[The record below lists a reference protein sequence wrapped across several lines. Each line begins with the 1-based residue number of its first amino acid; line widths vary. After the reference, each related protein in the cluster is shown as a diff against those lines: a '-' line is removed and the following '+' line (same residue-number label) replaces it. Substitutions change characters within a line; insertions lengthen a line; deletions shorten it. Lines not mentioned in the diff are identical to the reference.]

1 MIFLDMISIVA
12 IVVVAGFLVRKYVW
26 LPAVSKARDIGYE
39 KGFADAIKFFG
50 IKKFYQANP
59 DLKERRDLAIDELDI
74 TDRMKS
80 IQNRLAERKLIE
92 SKGKSKNVS

>member
-1 MIFLDMISIVA
+1 MVFLDMLAVVA
-12 IVVVAGFLVRKYVW
+12 VVVIAGFLVRKYVW
-26 LPAVSKARDIGYE
+26 LPAVAKARDVGYE

-50 IKKFYQANP
+50 INKFYQANP

-74 TDRMKS
+74 PDRMKS
-80 IQNRLAERKLIE
+80 IENRLAEKKLVA